1 MPENL
6 HWFKWEAYTTWLS
19 GVALLMVVYYL
30 NPGLYLIAPGSDL
43 SPAAAVLIG
52 FGSLIVGWFV
62 YDLLCDSPLGKTPA
76 LLGLVLFVLVIA
88 ACWGY
93 SQIFSGRAAYI
104 HTGALIGTIMVG
116 NVFRI
121 IMPAQRALVA
131 AIEQNR
137 TPDPVLPAK
146 GLLRSR
152 HNNYFTLPVLFIMIS
167 NHFPSTY
174 GSQYNWLILAAL
186 GALSVLARHYFNT
199 RHDSNRFAWALPAR
213 GGDDL
218 PGLRHF
224 AEPPEQHAEPD
235 CHHARAGQRR
245 RPGHGDAPRFSE
257 INEVIEQRCTVC
269 HSANPSS
276 PMFSSAPAGV
286 MFDTPE
292 QIRQQAAKIHAQTVA
307 SQIMP
312 LGNITQ
318 MTQEERDLLGA
329 WIARAHRPIEPT
341 PAARLACGFND
352 VSLPGKSGA
361 GHTGP
366 SVQGLSRQ
374 SITNAPEV
382 SCMNDLNARP
392 AGTTRLPW
400 LQQLLVSLQHV
411 LLMYGGAV
419 AVPLIV
425 GQAAG
430 LSRDEI
436 AFLINADLLVA
447 GIATLVQSLGIGPM
461 GIRMPVMMG
470 ASFAAVSSMVVAG
483 MPGSA

>member
-1 MPENL
+1 MDAHLTEWLNLGIRWIHMIVGIAWIGASFYFVWLENNLNRANPREGLSGDLWAIHGGGIYHLEKYKLAPPQMPENL

-30 NPGLYLIAPGSDL
+30 NPSLYLVLPGSDL
-43 SPAAAVLIG
+43 SPAAAVAIG

-121 IMPAQRALVA
+121 IMPAQRALVR
-131 AIEQNR
+131 AIESNT
-137 TPDPVLPAK
+137 TPDPTLPAK

-186 GALSVLARHYFNT
+186 GALSVLVRHYFNT
-199 RHDSNRFAWALPAR
+199 RHDSNRFAWALPAAAVGMICLAFVLSPNR
-213 GGDDL
+213 QPVPQNL
-218 PGLRHF
+218 APTT
-224 AEPPEQHAEPD
+224 PEQASI
-235 CHHARAGQRR
+235 
-245 RPGHGDAPRFSE
+245 SE
-257 INEVIEQRCTVC
+257 QKSGATDHNEFNKVSSVIEERCTVC
-269 HSANPSS
+269 HSATPTS
-276 PMFSSAPAGV
+276 PLFSAAPAGV

-292 QIRQQAAKIHAQTVA
+292 QIQQMAAKIHAQSVA

-318 MTQEERDLLGA
+318 MTQEERDLLASWIEQGA
-329 WIARAHRPIEPT
+329 
-341 PAARLACGFND
+341 
-352 VSLPGKSGA
+352 
-361 GHTGP
+361 
-366 SVQGLSRQ
+366 Q
-374 SITNAPEV
+374 
-382 SCMNDLNARP
+382 
-392 AGTTRLPW
+392 
-400 LQQLLVSLQHV
+400 
-411 LLMYGGAV
+411 
-419 AVPLIV
+419 
-425 GQAAG
+425 
-430 LSRDEI
+430 
-436 AFLINADLLVA
+436 IN
-447 GIATLVQSLGIGPM
+447 
-461 GIRMPVMMG
+461 
-470 ASFAAVSSMVVAG
+470 
-483 MPGSA
+483 